1 MLPLTI
7 FEDQDLRALSQE
19 LELVSDQDD
28 ALVLEGPKDCLVKD
42 AVGHSRI
49 DSRQWVIQ
57 KIDVCVLVNSAGEA
71 DPCLL
76 PARDVDTSLSND
88 GLPSIRE
95 IRQISD
101 QLGGCHGPIEPFSI
115 NLEAKADVVLDR
127 GRIDEWLLLHVGD
140 FALDLVATFLPYGF
154 LHDRVQQRRLA

>member
-1 MLPLTI
+1 MLWLAI
-7 FEDQDLRALSQE
+7 LKDQDLRALSQE

-57 KIDVCVLVNSAGEA
+57 KIDVCVLVDSTGEA

-76 PARDVDTSLSND
+76 PTRDVDASLPDDS
-88 GLPSIRE
+88 LPSIRE
-95 IRQISD
+95 VR
-101 QLGGCHGPIEPFSI
+101 
-115 NLEAKADVVLDR
+115 
-127 GRIDEWLLLHVGD
+127 
-140 FALDLVATFLPYGF
+140 
-154 LHDRVQQRRLA
+154 